1 MSKTIKNGEQP
12 SFPTSLLIRD
22 DGEVIMA
29 NEYLIE
35 KHPSDVV
42 HCLGI
47 TKREQIAIEAAKAML
62 SKGNESIY
70 IVAGKAVLF
79 ADALLEKLEEK
90 QQANENN
97 FYKRNEG
104 L

>member
-1 MSKTIKNGEQP
+1 MSKKIKNGEQP
-12 SFPTSLLIRD
+12 ITPNSLLLCN
-22 DGEVIMA
+22 DGEKIIA
-29 NEYLIE
+29 NDYLME
-35 KHPSDVV
+35 RYPSDTI

-97 FYKRNEG
+97 I
-104 L
+104 

>member
-1 MSKTIKNGEQP
+1 MNKTVKNGEQP
-12 SFPTSLLIRD
+12 ITPNSLLLCE
-22 DGEVIMA
+22 DGEKIIA
-29 NEYLIE
+29 NDYLVE
-35 KHPSDVV
+35 RYPSDVV
-42 HCLGI
+42 HFLGI

-97 FYKRNEG
+97 I
-104 L
+104 